1 MKPTTKKPQCANSNG
16 HAFNQPQFTAT
27 GKRGKTQQTCIHHR
41 VILTQHYNFARSPK
55 SQPAKLTI
63 SPKRP
68 TSTKHDNPNRQSM
81 ARNQPQNSPRQADL
95 SPARLH
101 RTQHQHG
108 LAPVRSRRLENL
120 HPRNRKPTTQT
131 VKTLF
136 KNMTTRRPN
145 DRTRSTPPK
154 ENFK

>member
-1 MKPTTKKPQCANSNG
+1 MPTRTDTLSINPNSPLPANEAKLNK
-16 HAFNQPQFTAT
+16 H
-27 GKRGKTQQTCIHHR
+27 CIHR
-41 VILTQHYNFARSPK
+41 GVILTQHHNFARSPK
-55 SQPAKLTI
+55 SQPAELTI

-68 TSTKHDNPNRQSM
+68 TPTKHDNPNRQSM

-101 RTQHQHG
+101 RTQQQHG
-108 LAPVRSRRLENL
+108 LAPVRNCRLENL

-145 DRTRSTPPK
+145 ARTHSTPPK